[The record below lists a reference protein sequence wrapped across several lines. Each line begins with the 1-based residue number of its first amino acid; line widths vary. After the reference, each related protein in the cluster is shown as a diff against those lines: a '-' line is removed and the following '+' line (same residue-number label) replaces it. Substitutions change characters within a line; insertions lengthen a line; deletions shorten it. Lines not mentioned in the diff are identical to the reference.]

1 MNYHT
6 LQAPSKVSL
15 IITRREKCH
24 LQYDMLILK
33 SAAAWL
39 ETGTV
44 TLSMEQLNSACL
56 SQAVRGRCENEPS
69 APSYLHQKPG
79 IISPFFVLPGA
90 IVFVLMV
97 SQSHC
102 NCIHFHSGGFITYH
116 RLELEFALLRLITA
130 NDILVP
136 LGHDGRRCILHRQP
150 KLNYQLKKIG
160 RVGHFINHLSFPLH
174 FYMFSLFM
182 FIIILS

>member
-1 MNYHT
+1 
-6 LQAPSKVSL
+6 
-15 IITRREKCH
+15 
-24 LQYDMLILK
+24 MLIFK
-33 SAAAWL
+33 SAAAQL

-44 TLSMEQLNSACL
+44 TLSMEQLNSPCL

-69 APSYLHQKPG
+69 APSYLHQRPD

-130 NDILVP
+130 DDILVP
-136 LGHDGRRCILHRQP
+136 LGYDGRRCILHRQP
-150 KLNYQLKKIG
+150 KLNYQQKEIG
-160 RVGHFINHLSFPLH
+160 RVRHFINHLSLLLH
-174 FYMFSLFM
+174 FCMFSLYM